1 VCDQFEEEGMGVHD
15 FTVYSV
21 IKRSAILYRDRT
33 ALICGDQRITYQEY
47 LTRVDRV
54 SDGLR
59 ADGVEKGDRIAILA
73 LNSAEFLYLYGAA
86 ARIGAIVLPINWRL
100 KPEEIAYILSDA
112 SPRVI
117 FTDNEFQAMTA
128 PLIARL
134 DFIEKSYSMGQ
145 AQEGFAA
152 FGELLDKKAEFPE
165 IEVHSDDPYVII
177 HTAAVQGKSRGAVM
191 SHGSLLQANLQIVAL
206 WNITPEDCNLGML
219 PIFHVSGLGFWLMLT
234 HAGGTNI
241 ILPRFD
247 PDQALKC
254 IQENKVT
261 MFAEFPPMLTTML
274 DRNKE
279 LQYDLSSLRHA
290 GGMDGPD
297 TVKRFQAECGA
308 TFWAAFG
315 QSETSGMVTL
325 APYFE
330 RPASAGQP
338 CLMSEVKI
346 VDEYGNFAETGKT
359 GEIVV
364 RGPAVFK
371 GYWNLEK
378 ETEHTFRRGWHH
390 TGDMGRFD
398 EDGYLYYA
406 GRMPEKELIK
416 PGGENVY
423 PAEVEKAILEHP
435 LVEEAVVFGVPDEQ
449 WGEAIKAVCVLR
461 KGESLETSELIEF
474 VASRIAR
481 FKKPKHVVFVAVLP
495 KMEDGS
501 VHRAEVKAK
510 YSESST

>member
-1 VCDQFEEEGMGVHD
+1 MGAND

-54 SDGLR
+54 ADGLR
-59 ADGVEKGDRIAILA
+59 ADGLKKGDRIAVLA

-86 ARIGAIVLPINWRL
+86 AKIGAIVLPINWRL
-100 KPEEIAYILSDA
+100 KSEEIAYILSDA

-117 FTDNEFQAMTA
+117 FVDNDFQAVTA
-128 PLIARL
+128 PLMARL
-134 DFIEKSYSMGQ
+134 NFIEKSYSMGQ
-145 AQEGFAA
+145 AEKGFAA
-152 FGELLDKKAEFPE
+152 FGELLDKKPEFTD
-165 IEVHSDDPYVII
+165 IEVHSDDPYVIL
-177 HTAAVQGKSRGAVM
+177 HTAAVEGKSRGAVM

-206 WNITPEDCNLGML
+206 WNITPEDCGLGVL
-219 PIFHVSGLGFWLMLT
+219 PICHVTGLGFWLMLT

-241 ILPRFD
+241 LLPRFD
-247 PDQALKC
+247 PDHALKC
-254 IQENKVT
+254 IQERKVT
-261 MFAEFPPMLTTML
+261 MFAEFPPILMNML

-279 LQYDLSSLRHA
+279 LKYDLSTLRHV
-290 GGMDGPD
+290 GGMDAPD
-297 TVKRFQAECGA
+297 TVRRFQKESGV
-308 TFWAAFG
+308 TFWAAFS
-315 QSETSGMVTL
+315 QAETSGVVTM

-330 RPASAGQP
+330 RPGSAGLP

-346 VDEYGNFAETGKT
+346 VDGHGNFVETGKT

-364 RGPAVFK
+364 RGPGVFN
-371 GYWNLEK
+371 GYWNLET
-378 ETEHTFRRGWHH
+378 ETAYTFRDGWHH

-398 EDGYLYYA
+398 EEGYFYYA

-435 LVEEAVVFGVPDEQ
+435 SVEEVAVFGVPDER

-461 KGESLETSELIEF
+461 KGESLETSELIQF
-474 VASRIAR
+474 VASRIAG
-481 FKKPKHVVFVAVLP
+481 FKKPKHVVFVPELP
-495 KMEDGS
+495 KTEDGS
-501 VHRAEVKAK
+501 VHREEVKAK
-510 YSESST
+510 YGVAPNP